1 MDSLQTPTT
10 MVKPLQI
17 MIIDDDPVHH
27 SITKVILKKNGLTQP
42 VQSYF
47 EADKAI
53 DHLITSSK
61 DYLLLPDIILLDIN
75 MPIMDGWQFME
86 NFERFKGELNSL
98 PAIYIFTSSITDT
111 DRNKAK
117 SYESVVGY
125 IEKPV
130 DTVVLKA
137 LLDKHQRV

>member
-1 MDSLQTPTT
+1 
-10 MVKPLQI
+10 

-117 SYESVVGY
+117 SYELVVGY

>member
-1 MDSLQTPTT
+1 MF
-10 MVKPLQI
+10 KPLQI

-117 SYESVVGY
+117 SYELVVGY